1 MFRYD
6 MSDGFSQTPL
16 KREPDDRSETA
27 SRPRSTTLCSSRGDA
42 IKKELKEM
50 QIKRREQTESK
61 KDLKPE
67 IKQEKIS
74 SPTLKSP
81 IMDM

>member
-6 MSDGFSQTPL
+6 MSDGFSQSPL
-16 KREPDDRSETA
+16 KREPDDP
-27 SRPRSTTLCSSRGDA
+27 RPRSTTLCSSRGDT

-67 IKQEKIS
+67 IKPEKIS

>member
-6 MSDGFSQTPL
+6 MSDGFSQSPL
-16 KREPDDRSETA
+16 KREPDDRSEA
-27 SRPRSTTLCSSRGDA
+27 RPRSTTLCSSRGDT

-50 QIKRREQTESK
+50 QIKRREQTELK

-67 IKQEKIS
+67 IKPEKIS